1 MRRKSKF
8 FLPARYL
15 LLIMSGVCIIIML
28 LSFTLNISGG
38 PLNAAAGYVF
48 VPMQEGIN
56 KVGTWISDKAAN
68 LKNLSDVM
76 AENEDLQNQVDEL
89 TTELNTIKLEQ
100 YELDNLRELYN
111 LDQKYPSYEKV
122 AANVIGKNSGN
133 WFNTFTIDKGSNDG
147 IEVDMNVMA
156 GSGLVGIVTDVGP
169 NYAKVTSIINDTS
182 KVSGM
187 VTTTSDN
194 LIVSGSLQK
203 MNEDMVIE
211 FNNLNDKDNEVSIND
226 PVVTSAVSYN
236 YQQGILIGYISSIET
251 DSNNLTKSGTITPAV
266 DFEHIEEV
274 LVILNKK
281 QTVENSIR
289 EDDMRRKI
297 TVFLIIAVCYLLQ
310 STVFQALS
318 FASISPNLM
327 IVVVSAFGFMRGKK
341 EGLWIGFFTG
351 LLLDIFTG
359 SILGFYALL
368 YMYVGYFNG
377 FFRKMF
383 YPEDIKLPMLLIAVS
398 DFSCSLIIY
407 FLLFLFRG
415 KFDILYYLLNI
426 MIPELVYTMVV
437 TIFLYFII
445 LKINQKLET
454 IEKRSAVKF
463 V

>member
-1 MRRKSKF
+1 MLEIEEWNETKIKIFSSCKNRSHNRRNHGI
-8 FLPARYL
+8 
-15 LLIMSGVCIIIML
+15 LIMSGVCIIIML

-76 AENEDLQNQVDEL
+76 AENENLQNQVDEL

-281 QTVENSIR
+281 QTVEN
-289 EDDMRRKI
+289 
-297 TVFLIIAVCYLLQ
+297 
-310 STVFQALS
+310 
-318 FASISPNLM
+318 
-327 IVVVSAFGFMRGKK
+327 
-341 EGLWIGFFTG
+341 
-351 LLLDIFTG
+351 
-359 SILGFYALL
+359 
-368 YMYVGYFNG
+368 
-377 FFRKMF
+377 
-383 YPEDIKLPMLLIAVS
+383 
-398 DFSCSLIIY
+398 
-407 FLLFLFRG
+407 
-415 KFDILYYLLNI
+415 
-426 MIPELVYTMVV
+426 
-437 TIFLYFII
+437 
-445 LKINQKLET
+445 
-454 IEKRSAVKF
+454 
-463 V
+463 